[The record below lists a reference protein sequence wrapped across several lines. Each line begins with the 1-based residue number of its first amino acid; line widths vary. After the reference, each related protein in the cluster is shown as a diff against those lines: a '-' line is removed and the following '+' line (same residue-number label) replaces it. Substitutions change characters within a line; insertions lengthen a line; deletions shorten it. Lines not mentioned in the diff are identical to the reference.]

1 MLNRRLGKWG
11 GQLLGGVIV
20 AVGLL
25 APAWH
30 QKAILV
36 TFGLVL
42 VAFERWRAPDEEE
55 RQQLERDQRRD
66 EGVKRPKL

>member
-1 MLNRRLGKWG
+1 MLGRRLGKWG

-20 AVGLL
+20 GAGLF

-42 VAFERWRAPDEEE
+42 VAFERWRAPDERE
-55 RQQLERDQRRD
+55 RLQLERDQRRD
-66 EGVKRPKL
+66 EARRRRG

>member
-1 MLNRRLGKWG
+1 LERRLGKWG

-20 AVGLL
+20 GLGLL

-36 TFGLVL
+36 TLGLVAI
-42 VAFERWRAPDEEE
+42 AFERWRAPDKKE
-55 RQQLERDQRRD
+55 RLQLERDRRRD
-66 EGVKRPKL
+66 ESRGGRS